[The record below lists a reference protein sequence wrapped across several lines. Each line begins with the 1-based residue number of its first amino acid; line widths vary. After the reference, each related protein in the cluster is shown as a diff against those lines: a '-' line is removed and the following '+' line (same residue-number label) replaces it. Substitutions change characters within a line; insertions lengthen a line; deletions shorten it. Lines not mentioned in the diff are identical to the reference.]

1 MESHEVIIETLRA
14 VTTTTGLIVHAE
26 LDKNIYERGI
36 RIPDKDM
43 KTLEDT
49 GILTRHDFHGD
60 WNYSINPRDTPK
72 QPT

>member
-1 MESHEVIIETLRA
+1 MATASESL
-14 VTTTTGLIVHAE
+14 TTTTGLTVHAE
-26 LDKNIYERGI
+26 LDKNTYERGI
-36 RIPDKDM
+36 RIPDNDM
-43 KTLEDT
+43 KTLEET